1 MSENLFKVIESKMS
15 EFSKG
20 QRLIAKYILE
30 NYDKAA
36 YMTASK
42 LGTTV
47 GISES
52 TVVRFA
58 MEIGF
63 AGYPE
68 FLKELQSTI
77 KNKLTA
83 VQRIE
88 VAKSR
93 IDENDVLS
101 GVLNSD
107 IEKIRLTLENI
118 DKETFSTAVKSII
131 SAKRIYIIGVR
142 SSAPLAAFI
151 DFYFNLI
158 FENVKL
164 VNTASASEMF
174 EQMLRVSK
182 DDVVI
187 GISFPRYSKRTVKA
201 MQFANDNGAN
211 VIAITDTE
219 NSPMC
224 QYANTVLAARSDMV
238 SFVDSLVAP
247 LSLINS
253 LIVAISMAKKE
264 DVSLSFE
271 KLENVWDEYD
281 VYEKLNNE

>member
-1 MSENLFKVIESKMS
+1 MSEDLFKVIESKMTD
-15 EFSKG
+15 FSKG
-20 QRLIAKYILE
+20 HKLIAKYVLE

-42 LGTTV
+42 LGATV

-58 MEIGF
+58 MELGF

-68 FLKELQSTI
+68 FLKELQSII

-88 VAKSR
+88 VAKNR

-107 IEKIRLTLENI
+107 VEKIRLTLESV
-118 DKETFSTAVKSII
+118 DKQAFENAVKSII
-131 SAKRIYIIGVR
+131 SAKKIYILGVR
-142 SSAPLAAFI
+142 SSSALAIFLE
-151 DFYFNLI
+151 FYFNLI

-164 VNTASASEMF
+164 INTASASEMF

-182 DDVVI
+182 NDVVI

-201 MQFANDNGAN
+201 MQFAHDNGAD
-211 VIAITDTE
+211 VVAITDTY

-224 QYANTVLAARSDMV
+224 QYANSVLTARSDMV

-247 LSLINS
+247 LSLINA
-253 LIVAISMAKKE
+253 LIVAISMAKND
-264 DVSLSFE
+264 DVSSAFE

-281 VYEKLNNE
+281 VYEKLNDD

>member
-15 EFSKG
+15 DFSKG